1 MSKKPAQNDAEAGTL
16 PASLLPIERAAAAFS
31 EARANLAREIQ
42 ELNDQ
47 IQELKH
53 QRADK
58 LKAAMRLHNQMEAD
72 LRAAVE
78 QVPKT
83 LFEKP
88 RTRQLHGVKVGYTKQ
103 PGKLVLQFDDVRT
116 IELIEKHFPDRADV
130 LIRVKRTP
138 NVEAL
143 SDLPASDLKRIGG
156 HVAAAGDKLI
166 VTAVNTDIDKLI
178 KALAGDVNLVED
190 DAA

>member
-1 MSKKPAQNDAEAGTL
+1 MSKKPTKSDDAGTL

-42 ELNDQ
+42 ELSEQ
-47 IQELKH
+47 IAELKR

-78 QVPKT
+78 QAPKT

-88 RTRQLHGVKVGYTKQ
+88 RTRLLHGVKVGYTKQ

-166 VTAVNTDIDKLI
+166 VTAADTDIDKLI

>member
-1 MSKKPAQNDAEAGTL
+1 MSKKPAQNDDANTL
-16 PASLLPIERAAAAFS
+16 PASLLPIEQTAAAFA
-31 EARANLAREIQ
+31 EARANLAHEIQ
-42 ELNDQ
+42 ELNDR
-47 IQELKH
+47 IGELKRE
-53 QRADK
+53 RADK
-58 LKAAMRLHNQMEAD
+58 LKAAMRLYNQMEKD
-72 LRAAVE
+72 LRTAVE
-78 QVPKT
+78 QAPKA

-88 RTRQLHGVKVGYTKQ
+88 RTRLLHGVKVGYTKQ

-156 HVAAAGDKLI
+156 HVAAAGDKLV
-166 VTAVNTDIDKLI
+166 VTAADTDIDKLI